1 MTRDPLLPAVLR
13 AIQNRVDWPTR
24 AALGSALA
32 ETLSQ
37 QHPPGEAGADPAAL
51 AGLRKAG
58 IAPAPVRIEA
68 GQCAEVVDYFT
79 RTSCHAAHVPAYSD
93 GGARPVA
100 EVAKASTYG
109 SYTLADSLRAP
120 HVAELALHPGMLAL
134 AAAYLGCL
142 PSLYSINTFWTF
154 PVGKPGLSHEFHRD
168 EDDYRF
174 MVVFIYWTA
183 VEPGE
188 GEFYFIEGTHDPE
201 AVAQRLREVGRLA
214 RQVSWRPFVRIR
226 TADDLRRLNGG
237 NGYGY
242 DELYARLFGGQVR
255 RVDGPAGTAIAADT
269 FALHRGT
276 PPRSRPRLVTWIR
289 YGLYENDAYK
299 TDGTRPLPSSIV
311 GGRVPGDALTRR
323 VSRLVLDW
331 P

>member
-24 AALGSALA
+24 VALGRALA
-32 ETLSQ
+32 ESLSQ
-37 QHPPGEAGADPAAL
+37 QDAAGVPAADPSLL
-51 AGLRKAG
+51 AELRKHG
-58 IAPAPVRIEA
+58 ICAAPLGISVA
-68 GQCAEVVDYFT
+68 QCDEVVAYFSAT
-79 RTSCHAAHVPAYSD
+79 NCYAAHVPAYST
-93 GGARPVA
+93 RPPQPVS
-100 EVAKASTYG
+100 EVARSSTYG

-120 HVAELALHPGMLAL
+120 HVGELALHPAVLAL

-154 PVGKPGLSHEFHRD
+154 AGSKGLSHEFHRD

-174 MVVFIYWTA
+174 MVVFIYWTP
-183 VEPGE
+183 VEAGE
-188 GEFYFIEGTHDPE
+188 GEFYFIDGTHDPD
-201 AVAQRLREVGRLA
+201 AVTTQLRRAGRLA

-226 TADDLRRLNGG
+226 TPEDLRRLNGG
-237 NGYGY
+237 NGYGH
-242 DELYARLFGGQVR
+242 DRLYARIFDGQTR
-255 RVDGPAGTAIAADT
+255 CVDGPAGTAIAADT

-276 PPRSRPRLVTWIR
+276 PPRSRARLVTWIR

-299 TDGTRPLPSSIV
+299 TDGTRPLPASLLA
-311 GGRVPGDALTRR
+311 GRVRDDATTRY

-331 P
+331 NG

>member
-1 MTRDPLLPAVLR
+1 MTDPLLPAVLR

-24 AALGSALA
+24 AALGKALA
-32 ETLSQ
+32 DTFAQ
-37 QHPPGEAGADPAAL
+37 QHPADPQAADAAAL
-51 AGLRKAG
+51 AGLRKLG
-58 IAPAPVRIEA
+58 ICPAPVGIGA
-68 GQCAEVVDYFT
+68 SQCSDVVAYFNAT
-79 RTSCHAAHVPAYSD
+79 RCYAAHVPAYSD
-93 GGARPVA
+93 GAAKPVS
-100 EVAKASTYG
+100 EVSQAATYG

-120 HVAELALHPGMLAL
+120 HIAEFAFHPAVLAL

-154 PVGKPGLSHEFHRD
+154 PVGRPGLSHEFHRD

-201 AVAQRLREVGRLA
+201 AVAQRLREAGRLA

-226 TADDLRRLNGG
+226 TSDDLRRLNGG

-242 DELYARLFGGQVR
+242 DALYGRLFGGQVR
-255 RVDGPAGTAIAADT
+255 RVDGAAGTAIAADT

-289 YGLYENDAYK
+289 YGLYENDAYR
-299 TDGTRPLPSSIV
+299 TDGTRPLPSSV
-311 GGRVPGDALTRR
+311 VRGRVADDAVTRY
-323 VSRLVLDW
+323 VSRLVVNW
-331 P
+331 NE